1 MASLKTKRKTNN
13 KDPQRNVYF
22 SSDDY
27 KIGRVLGLFPKFL
40 NVGKQESDV
49 AYEYMSHVQDEYE
62 FIYILRGS
70 VEYKCDGETFV
81 AEAGDMYFIQ
91 PGQSHEETS
100 LVEPLEFIYVKFFL
114 YNYRGV
120 RMDSFLKEKSL
131 QRFQKPERGMREK
144 FVKIFEEMQNREL
157 GFKQIV
163 ENSISEILI
172 DVMRI
177 LEMTQTEKDTSSS
190 VNNVIALIIE
200 DIAVNVHKN
209 YSVEEVARAYGISK
223 SSLHHAFKK
232 QTGLPFKDY
241 VNRMKIKEA
250 EYQLTVT
257 DKTVT
262 HIAWALGFSNV
273 YYFCRLFKKYK
284 GITPTEFRNRV

>member
-1 MASLKTKRKTNN
+1 
-13 KDPQRNVYF
+13 
-22 SSDDY
+22 
-27 KIGRVLGLFPKFL
+27 
-40 NVGKQESDV
+40 
-49 AYEYMSHVQDEYE
+49 
-62 FIYILRGS
+62 
-70 VEYKCDGETFV
+70 
-81 AEAGDMYFIQ
+81 
-91 PGQSHEETS
+91 
-100 LVEPLEFIYVKFFL
+100 
-114 YNYRGV
+114 
-120 RMDSFLKEKSL
+120 MDSFLKEKSL
-131 QRFQKPERGMREK
+131 QRFKNPGRGLREK
-144 FVKIFEEMQNREL
+144 FIKIFDEMQYQEM

-172 DVMRI
+172 DIMRV
-177 LEMTQTEKDTSSS
+177 LKMAQTENDASSS
-190 VNNVIALIIE
+190 VHNVIALIIE

-209 YSVEEVARAYGISK
+209 YSVEEVARTYGISK

-241 VNRMKIKEA
+241 VNRVKIKEA
-250 EYQLTVT
+250 EYQLTMT

>member
-1 MASLKTKRKTNN
+1 MSVLKAKRGSAKQ
-13 KDPQRNVYF
+13 DAQRNVFF

-40 NVGKQESDV
+40 NVGQQESDV
-49 AYEYMSHVQDEYE
+49 AYHYREHVQEEYE
-62 FIYILRGS
+62 FIYILSGS
-70 VEYKCDGETFV
+70 VEYECDGEKFTV
-81 AEAGDMYFIQ
+81 NADDMYFIQ
-91 PGQSHEETS
+91 PGQKHKETS
-100 LVEPLEFIYVKFFL
+100 LSEPLKFIYVKFFL

-120 RMDSFLKEKSL
+120 RMDSFLKDVSL
-131 QRFQKPERGMREK
+131 QKFEKPARGLRTK
-144 FVKIFEEMQNREL
+144 FIKIFDEMVNQEL

-163 ENSISEILI
+163 ENCISEILI

-177 LEMTQTEKDTSSS
+177 LKMSQAEKTSTSSI
-190 VNNVIALIIE
+190 NNVIALIIE
-200 DIAVNVHKN
+200 DIAMNVHKN
-209 YSVEEVARAYGISK
+209 YSVEEISRAYGISK

-250 EYQLTVT
+250 EHQLTVT

-262 HIAWALGFSNV
+262 HIAWSLGFSNV